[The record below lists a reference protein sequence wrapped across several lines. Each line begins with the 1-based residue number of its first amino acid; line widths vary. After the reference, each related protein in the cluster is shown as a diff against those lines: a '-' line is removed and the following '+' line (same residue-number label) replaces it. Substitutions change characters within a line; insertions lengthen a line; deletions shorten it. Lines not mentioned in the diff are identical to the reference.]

1 MFACISLSNPLVLPR
16 PFRMPS
22 QKLKP
27 TDKVG
32 YFRPQLGF
40 TPPDQSRTYSTPK
53 NVQRFISS
61 SLSDPKSSHQP
72 PQGHGSQQLSWQS
85 FEEPWPIPQRVWSMQ
100 APPHPHPTTPHT
112 MMVIEGDL
120 AGNHPEVNIT
130 MVSYHCGYMLCLLT
144 HSQVDPSSIT
154 CCVLHN
160 DGEAHNTVFLNVIF
174 SWWLKAGLPLLL
186 HSLEWIM
193 KCLQ

>member
-1 MFACISLSNPLVLPR
+1 MVFVCGSLSIPLVLPC

-22 QKLKP
+22 RTLKP

-61 SLSDPKSSHQP
+61 SLSGPKSSRQP

-85 FEEPWPIPQRVWSMQ
+85 FEEPRPIPQRAWSMQ
-100 APPHPHPTTPHT
+100 APPHPRPNYPTYNDGGRGGFGRQPPRGQHHNGELSLW
-112 MMVIEGDL
+112 VHAL
-120 AGNHPEVNIT
+120 
-130 MVSYHCGYMLCLLT
+130 LLT
-144 HSQVDPSSIT
+144 QSQTLPPPLAVYCTAVKHTTQSSSMP
-154 CCVLHN
+154 
-160 DGEAHNTVFLNVIF
+160 F
-174 SWWLKAGLPLLL
+174 SAGG
-186 HSLEWIM
+186 
-193 KCLQ
+193 

>member
-1 MFACISLSNPLVLPR
+1 M
-16 PFRMPS
+16 
-22 QKLKP
+22 
-27 TDKVG
+27 G
-32 YFRPQLGF
+32 YFRSQLGF
-40 TPPDQSRTYSTPK
+40 THPDQPCTYSTPK

-85 FEEPWPIPQRVWSMQ
+85 FEEPRPVPQRAWSMQ

-112 MMVIEGDL
+112 MMVVEGDL

-144 HSQVDPSSIT
+144 NSQVDPSSIT

-160 DGEAHNTVFLNVIF
+160 DGEARTQ
-174 SWWLKAGLPLLL
+174 
-186 HSLEWIM
+186 HSLPQCHFQLVVEGRTSPVASFLRVDYEVPTVDTYVCID
-193 KCLQ
+193 